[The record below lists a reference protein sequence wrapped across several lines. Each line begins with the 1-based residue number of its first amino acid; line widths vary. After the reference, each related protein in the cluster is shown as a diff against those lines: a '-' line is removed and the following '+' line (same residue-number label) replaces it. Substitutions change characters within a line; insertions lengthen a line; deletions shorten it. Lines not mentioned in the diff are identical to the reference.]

1 MRNSG
6 LCRFRA
12 APEGNSLDMR
22 KKDAYF
28 LNDDSFSGCLQLGK
42 QTLNYFKFSNDEG
55 DHNII
60 NMCSGTPVAA
70 SAVG

>member
-1 MRNSG
+1 
-6 LCRFRA
+6 
-12 APEGNSLDMR
+12 MR
-22 KKDAYF
+22 KKDAF
-28 LNDDSFSGCLQLGK
+28 FKMMILLVVALQLGK